1 MQMEHRLLLSYQCHC
16 RLKCSIRDACCT
28 HPHSSTFT
36 RTSRMTKNV
45 VQISKT
51 FVCCELQKWFQPHFL
66 PRLAYWVSTVYLVL
80 SNQLYSCALMY
91 CALMSTLNWQLF
103 RWQVYSTSLRVEA
116 GLGGGRM
123 LEERKWYLV
132 SSRPQSKLDLAARAR
147 GGASSNPIQYESKE
161 PGSCFSLFCASS
173 WRLIMEMSGGVEE
186 KEVYQV
192 TPLRW
197 VRILLWTLRQCETT
211 LTS

>member
-1 MQMEHRLLLSYQCHC
+1 MHAALIH
-16 RLKCSIRDACCT
+16 I
-28 HPHSSTFT
+28 HPHSPGPPEWQKMLCKLAKHLFVGRSGVVN
-36 RTSRMTKNV
+36 SKNGSSP
-45 VQISKT
+45 ISYRD
-51 FVCCELQKWFQPHFL
+51 LH
-66 PRLAYWVSTVYLVL
+66 TVNLVL
-80 SNQLYSCALMY
+80 SNQLYSCALM
-91 CALMSTLNWQLF
+91 STLNWQFF

-123 LEERKWYLV
+123 LEERKWCLV
-132 SSRPQSKLDLAARAR
+132 SSRPQSKLDLAARTR

-197 VRILLWTLRQCETT
+197 VRILLWTLQRCETT

>member
-1 MQMEHRLLLSYQCHC
+1 ML
-16 RLKCSIRDACCT
+16 
-28 HPHSSTFT
+28 HSSTFIHIHPDLQND
-36 RTSRMTKNV
+36 KKI

-51 FVCCELQKWFQPHFL
+51 FVCWSIWGRELQKWFQPISYRDLH
-66 PRLAYWVSTVYLVL
+66 TVNLVL
-80 SNQLYSCALMY
+80 SNQLYS

-123 LEERKWYLV
+123 LEERKWCLV
-132 SSRPQSKLDLAARAR
+132 SSRPQSKLDLAARTR

-197 VRILLWTLRQCETT
+197 VRILLWTLQQCETT